1 MRSFRRFANH
11 YLIPNAGVIELRQ
24 AGNDAHALLGGSTIH
39 LSAALTPRPR

>member
-24 AGNDAHALLGGSTIH
+24 ADHDAPALLGGSTIH
-39 LSAALTPRPR
+39 LPAALTPRPR